1 MIKQGNETELRNV
14 TKEPAQ
20 RDSDAQEHE
29 GFRLHKKKNLCQVKK
44 QEVSL

>member
-29 GFRLHKKKNLCQVKK
+29 GFRLHKKKISAKSKSKK
-44 QEVSL
+44 